1 MLAVRSPSKDGRS
14 SSISFPDA
22 GNEKRSGNP
31 VIQRG
36 YLQRERLLDPPPDP
50 QFNPNPVSG
59 FDIPKIGREVA
70 FRLKVSP
77 DKAAGSLR

>member
-31 VIQRG
+31 V
-36 YLQRERLLDPPPDP
+36 
-50 QFNPNPVSG
+50 SG